1 MKDKSNLIKNLIV
14 VVLIFVTVWFGIRP
28 ILSRNTGGQN
38 KKINSND
45 YDFAENEYGTI
56 VIGSE
61 PEGIAAAISCA
72 RTGLKT
78 LLITE
83 DDHLGSYISKAL
95 ISRMNPQQGII
106 DGKKVM
112 LNEGIYQQIFGRL
125 SLGFSSSEY
134 EKSLAEL
141 VKKEKNL
148 TIIYDSHIS
157 EIVMKDEYIQG
168 IYVQGS
174 EGKSYYKARN
184 YIDATWNGVLLDL
197 AETPYTKGSE
207 DLGIGDFYA
216 PLEFNF
222 KISGVDVE
230 ALKKGKKMTE
240 FATEFKI
247 VLTAYEMANKRTKL
261 VSPSFISQNDDELI
275 ISGLQVFG
283 VDLEDEED
291 LESAYKEA
299 EEEAIMLTAFLKN
312 VLIAFQD
319 CTYEHGPESLFIP
332 EYKHFEGRY
341 TLTVGDI
348 LENKDFRNKIALS
361 AQEVDASKFIKTNL
375 RYVVT
380 KPNVYSIPLGS
391 IVPVNLQNVIMVGSK
406 AGFTSLASTS
416 AGNIPTRITVGEAA
430 GLVSAYSVISGKTPA
445 QLSESID
452 EEVKNLEKYISR
464 GGVKLVDFSES
475 IIIPDTE
482 EKLMDHWAY
491 RYIKVLAEYG
501 LISGGLENDFKL
513 DFEASQEVMVVLIKN
528 AMLKMTPE
536 LYNLSVARVLEPY
549 ETKDKLNGENAA
561 AIILTS
567 LSKDYTDGNAIQTLK
582 DMNII
587 SAELTDRLQNNE
599 KVTLDIVYGLVVESV
614 EGL

>member
-1 MKDKSNLIKNLIV
+1 
-14 VVLIFVTVWFGIRP
+14 
-28 ILSRNTGGQN
+28 
-38 KKINSND
+38 
-45 YDFAENEYGTI
+45 
-56 VIGSE
+56 
-61 PEGIAAAISCA
+61 
-72 RTGLKT
+72 
-78 LLITE
+78 
-83 DDHLGSYISKAL
+83 
-95 ISRMNPQQGII
+95 
-106 DGKKVM
+106 
-112 LNEGIYQQIFGRL
+112 
-125 SLGFSSSEY
+125 
-134 EKSLAEL
+134 
-141 VKKEKNL
+141 
-148 TIIYDSHIS
+148 
-157 EIVMKDEYIQG
+157 
-168 IYVQGS
+168 
-174 EGKSYYKARN
+174 
-184 YIDATWNGVLLDL
+184 
-197 AETPYTKGSE
+197 
-207 DLGIGDFYA
+207 
-216 PLEFNF
+216 
-222 KISGVDVE
+222 
-230 ALKKGKKMTE
+230 
-240 FATEFKI
+240 
-247 VLTAYEMANKRTKL
+247 
-261 VSPSFISQNDDELI
+261 
-275 ISGLQVFG
+275 
-283 VDLEDEED
+283 
-291 LESAYKEA
+291 
-299 EEEAIMLTAFLKN
+299 
-312 VLIAFQD
+312 
-319 CTYEHGPESLFIP
+319 
-332 EYKHFEGRY
+332 
-341 TLTVGDI
+341 
-348 LENKDFRNKIALS
+348 
-361 AQEVDASKFIKTNL
+361 
-375 RYVVT
+375 
-380 KPNVYSIPLGS
+380 
-391 IVPVNLQNVIMVGSK
+391 MVGSK

-513 DFEASQEVMVVLIKN
+513 DFEASQEVMVVLLKN